1 MDIYSLVATNI
12 RSKGHPVPMA
22 AKAEDRYYR
31 DQVALPRLNPS
42 LLGSI
47 VAATCAI
54 LVLVGTT
61 PT

>member
-22 AKAEDRYYR
+22 TKAEDRYYR
-31 DQVALPRLNPS
+31 EQVVLPRLNPG

-47 VAATCAI
+47 VATTCAI
-54 LVLVGTT
+54 LVLVGMT

>member
-1 MDIYSLVATNI
+1 MDIYGLVATNI
-12 RSKGHPVPMA
+12 RSKNHPVQMA
-22 AKAEDRYYR
+22 AEAEDRYYR
-31 DQVALPRLNPS
+31 EQVALPRLNPS

-54 LVLVGTT
+54 LVLGGTT